1 MLIELNTKKSFEKI
15 KVGDYFLYDNEV
27 YIKTNINSST
37 IGINIK
43 TGESQISS
51 TSLYVTPL
59 TQKKLFTFD
68 FERVKTKRNLLKAGD
83 CILLNN
89 GNDGIVTNVKSPCY
103 EYVFFAVDLFTGNF
117 YALGD
122 TEYEVSPNA
131 TITIG

>member
-1 MLIELNTKKSFEKI
+1 MLIEVNTKKSFKDIE
-15 KVGDYFLYDNEV
+15 VGEYFMYDDEA
-27 YIKTNINSST
+27 YIKTNMLSST

-43 TGESQISS
+43 TGYSS
-51 TSLYVTPL
+51 TFSETLVTPL
-59 TQKKLFTFD
+59 PQKKLFTFD
-68 FERVKTKRNLLKAGD
+68 FERVKTKRNLLKSGD

-122 TEYEVSPNA
+122 IEYEVSPNA
-131 TITIG
+131 SITIG